1 MQSSGTG
8 GTATVMCSLGGQTRS
23 AKASFSIA

>member
-8 GTATVMCSLGGQTRS
+8 GTATVTCWFRGQTRS
-23 AKASFSIA
+23 ATAVFSIT